1 MESVVDRYKQMAIG
15 DDEEELNLDEGEIE
29 GSPVEE
35 AAIGFPVIGQVLTDR
50 KVKFPDLKETMLTL
64 WRPGKDMSVKEIGE
78 KRYLFSF
85 NLRFD
90 MKHVLDGGP
99 WQFERSLVMLKEVMP
114 DDIPHKIILNE
125 AGFWV
130 QIHNVPYSLVNPGIS
145 RRVGNFIGEFVKYD
159 DNQKKD

>member
-78 KRYLFSF
+78 KRAGSGVRTSPTGGHNWLLEGSSSSA
-85 NLRFD
+85 R
-90 MKHVLDGGP
+90 MGGGSGASKSDGKIV
-99 WQFERSLVMLKEVMP
+99 EKEKVSMTESAQSYTQGGEEP
-114 DDIPHKIILNE
+114 KEEVSKRRKI
-125 AGFWV
+125 
-130 QIHNVPYSLVNPGIS
+130 
-145 RRVGNFIGEFVKYD
+145 
-159 DNQKKD
+159 